1 MILQCK
7 TYKASG
13 VALKKTADYL
23 RQFPQTFWV
32 ANTMEIFER
41 MAWYGFYAVSS
52 LYITGS
58 KETGGLGFTD
68 EDRGLIQAVV
78 PFFLYLFPALTGA
91 MADKY
96 GFKKM
101 LFWSF
106 VVLTPSYFLLGQV
119 KDFYMFFAVFMVVA
133 FGAAMFKPVIIGTVS
148 KTTNEKTGTV
158 GFGIFYM
165 MVNIG
170 GFLGPIAAGVVRGW
184 SWEYVFIASSFWIA
198 LNFIF
203 VLLFFKEPPTEVA
216 NEATKKNSFLVNM
229 VEVLGNGRFF
239 VLIFINIF
247 IMLAGAK
254 LEPMGVLGWSEIF
267 AFMGIWTVGNIL
279 IDLVL
284 KKAAKETTPWFL
296 QPLKIGDWKFL
307 VFLLLMAGFWTSF
320 NQIFLTLPLYIRDYV
335 DTRDILTSMAH
346 LNGFLGFEEF
356 AAFFN
361 EMVRDNS
368 QIKPEYIIN
377 INALGIILF
386 QVIISFLMTNLKPFT
401 TIFWGVLVTAVSF
414 TIFLFGSMGW
424 IVVMG
429 IFVFSIG
436 EMMASPKSKE
446 YTGNIAPPEKVGMY
460 MGYFYWCVAL
470 GNLFGGLLSGQMYA
484 LYGRDLQD
492 PDTMWLIFAAL
503 AVISAFLIYFFDRY
517 LKSLKNRASA

>member
-1 MILQCK
+1 
-7 TYKASG
+7 
-13 VALKKTADYL
+13 
-23 RQFPQTFWV
+23 
-32 ANTMEIFER
+32 
-41 MAWYGFYAVSS
+41 MAV
-52 LYITGS
+52 
-58 KETGGLGFTD
+58 
-68 EDRGLIQAVV
+68 
-78 PFFLYLFPALTGA
+78 
-91 MADKY
+91 
-96 GFKKM
+96 
-101 LFWSF
+101 
-106 VVLTPSYFLLGQV
+106 
-119 KDFYMFFAVFMVVA
+119 
-133 FGAAMFKPVIIGTVS
+133 
-148 KTTNEKTGTV
+148 
-158 GFGIFYM
+158 
-165 MVNIG
+165 
-170 GFLGPIAAGVVRGW
+170 
-184 SWEYVFIASSFWIA
+184 
-198 LNFIF
+198 
-203 VLLFFKEPPTEVA
+203 
-216 NEATKKNSFLVNM
+216 
-229 VEVLGNGRFF
+229 FF

-346 LNGFLGFEEF
+346 LNGFFGFEEF

-503 AVISAFLIYFFDRY
+503 AVISAVLIYFFDRY

>member
-13 VALKKTADYL
+13 VALKKIADYL

-58 KETGGLGFTD
+58 KESGGLGFTD

-239 VLIFINIF
+239 RTNFHQYLYHACWCQTGTDGCF
-247 IMLAGAK
+247 G
-254 LEPMGVLGWSEIF
+254 
-267 AFMGIWTVGNIL
+267 
-279 IDLVL
+279 LV
-284 KKAAKETTPWFL
+284 
-296 QPLKIGDWKFL
+296 
-307 VFLLLMAGFWTSF
+307 
-320 NQIFLTLPLYIRDYV
+320 
-335 DTRDILTSMAH
+335 RDI
-346 LNGFLGFEEF
+346 
-356 AAFFN
+356 
-361 EMVRDNS
+361 
-368 QIKPEYIIN
+368 
-377 INALGIILF
+377 
-386 QVIISFLMTNLKPFT
+386 
-401 TIFWGVLVTAVSF
+401 
-414 TIFLFGSMGW
+414 
-424 IVVMG
+424 
-429 IFVFSIG
+429 
-436 EMMASPKSKE
+436 
-446 YTGNIAPPEKVGMY
+446 
-460 MGYFYWCVAL
+460 C
-470 GNLFGGLLSGQMYA
+470 
-484 LYGRDLQD
+484 LYGYLDSWQYFNRFGTKESSQRNY
-492 PDTMWLIFAAL
+492 PMVFATT
-503 AVISAFLIYFFDRY
+503 
-517 LKSLKNRASA
+517 